1 MEGTETYSE
10 LNKSWKETCK
20 IVLGREIGELN
31 EYDKWLA
38 SLNNPRF
45 VKKSSI
51 SGKDT
56 VFTSSE
62 FSDSSGY
69 SPASSSKFIG
79 MDELDFNKKFDPLSI
94 NEIKDIDSIL
104 EAIEER
110 IYYCGNIVLGNSK
123 FVEKSSNV
131 SDSFFVYDSVK
142 IDASR
147 NIAQS
152 QYLRL
157 CENVFG
163 TNEGGEGKFCIHCS
177 ILYKNTRCFEL
188 WNSPVCSDCY
198 YSYGLENCNEAFFS
212 FNVIGK
218 NHLIGNLQLPKDKY
232 LAVKR
237 KLLDEITDELERTKS
252 VPSLMDLVSKS
263 EINYSEAKRAIL
275 DIVGGVRA
283 DGLKQ
288 IESSFSK
295 TCAILFGKPLAGK
308 MDDYSEWL
316 KQHTIVPYSI
326 KSVLSERSV
335 PMSKWP
341 GLSQLPPE
349 RVVTSEE
356 AIKIGQQVQ
365 LSEYVASTIT
375 FTNSPV
381 HLSTIAY
388 FTPEHMVGSNSNLI
402 ECQWGSNAS
411 NCYKSVICVY
421 SKDCGYCSWPR
432 SSQYCFGCG
441 IVFDSEFSMKCYDSV
456 KLTRCFEVD
465 GGRGCSDTYFSHNV
479 EGLQNCAF
487 CFNTKSKQYA
497 IGNSEVGKERF
508 MEVKKLIQVWVLEEL
523 EKKKAVGLDIYNL
536 KKKSCHVPD

>member
-1 MEGTETYSE
+1 MIETETETYSE

-20 IVLGREIGELN
+20 VVLGKEIGELS
-31 EYDKWLA
+31 EYDKWLS

-51 SGKDT
+51 SGMET

-62 FSDSSGY
+62 FNSD
-69 SPASSSKFIG
+69 SKFIG
-79 MDELDFNKKFDPLSI
+79 MDELDFNKKFEPLTI
-94 NEIKDIDSIL
+94 NEIKDIDSIR
-104 EAIEER
+104 EAVDER

-123 FVEKSSNV
+123 FIEKSSNV

-218 NHLIGNLQLPKDKY
+218 NYLIGNLQLPKDKY
-232 LAVKR
+232 LIIKR
-237 KLLDEITDELERTKS
+237 NLLEEISGELKRNKN
-252 VPSLMDLVSKS
+252 VLSLIELVSKS
-263 EINYSEAKRAIL
+263 EINHSEAKRAIS
-275 DIVGGVRA
+275 DIVGGVRVG
-283 DGLKQ
+283 DKNQ

-295 TCAILFGKPLAGK
+295 TSTILFGKPLTGK

-326 KSVLSERSV
+326 KSALSECSV

-365 LSEYVASTIT
+365 LSESAATAIT
-375 FTNSPV
+375 LATAPIMIG
-381 HLSTIAY
+381 HIAY
-388 FTPEHMVGSNSNLI
+388 FTPEHMVGVNSNLI

-411 NCYKSVICVY
+411 NCHRSVICVY
-421 SKDCGYCSWPR
+421 SKDCAYCSWPR

-487 CFNTKSKQYA
+487 CFNAKSKQYSV
-497 IGNSEVGKERF
+497 GNSEVGRERF
-508 MEVKKLIQVWVLEEL
+508 MEVKKMVQEWVLEEL
-523 EKKKAVGLDIYNL
+523 EKKTGKSMPSIYFL
-536 KKKSCHVPD
+536 G